1 MRTQLPG
8 CTWLRLFEPLSHS
21 NFPNWRA
28 AFGCAENQ
36 SKPVPFL
43 WSGSARH
50 SSGDL
55 RVRSFNDRQRAI
67 ISTYKGFE
75 LEVRL
80 RLRLRDLGVRTDLG
94 EDGNAPSKWRI
105 HQPVVLTLLSGGR
118 VSMRSMAN
126 KDEGREPSLVGRSE

>member
-1 MRTQLPG
+1 DIRTVA
-8 CTWLRLFEPLSHS
+8 LRPSAFTSSAAAARMHVATTVRSAITFKVPELE
-21 NFPNWRA
+21 R

-105 HQPVVLTLLSGGR
+105 HQPVVLTL
-118 VSMRSMAN
+118 
-126 KDEGREPSLVGRSE
+126 